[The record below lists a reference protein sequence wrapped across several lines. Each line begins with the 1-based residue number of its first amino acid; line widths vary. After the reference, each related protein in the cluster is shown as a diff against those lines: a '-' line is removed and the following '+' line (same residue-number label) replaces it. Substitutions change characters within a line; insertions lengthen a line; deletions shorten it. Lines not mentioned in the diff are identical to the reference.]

1 MADFYAAAGYMRP
14 KYMAAQKQPQSKFS
28 KVPLDELPLTMA
40 YVPMQKYGLVYEA
53 ENALEK
59 GTLFPDLD
67 KPFLGKGACR

>member
-1 MADFYAAAGYMRP
+1 MPDINEQRP
-14 KYMAAQKQPQSKFS
+14 SALPAVM
-28 KVPLDELPLTMA
+28 VPAMA